1 MHCIDKITPFN
12 PPPPPAKTVD
22 EVVSKTEEEIRH
34 EMNEKQRAAF
44 MKNAGIASV
53 AAFALLAFGFN
64 SDSPET
70 VSLLS
75 TFALA
80 GLAGYQVVWGVAPAL
95 HSPLMAGEFTSIF
108 RESYHIIRRLTISRI
123 SSN

>member
-1 MHCIDKITPFN
+1 M
-12 PPPPPAKTVD
+12 
-22 EVVSKTEEEIRH
+22 H
-34 EMNEKQRAAF
+34 EMNEKQRADF
-44 MKNAGIASV
+44 IKNTGIASA

-64 SDSPET
+64 SDSSDN

-95 HSPLMAGEFTSIF
+95 HSPLMAGELIMILPMYMINFT
-108 RESYHIIRRLTISRI
+108 LTTDNYFTYSPSLHSHKCNFWNDSTWWNALARAWK
-123 SSN
+123 

>member
-1 MHCIDKITPFN
+1 MKPKFHAALSIDKITPFN
-12 PPPPPAKTVD
+12 PPPPPVKSAD
-22 EVVSKTEEEIRH
+22 EVVSKSAEEMKH

-44 MKNAGIASV
+44 VKNAGIASV

-64 SDSPET
+64 AHSSET
-70 VSLLS
+70 ISLLS

-95 HSPLMAGEFTSIF
+95 HSPLMAGKLLRVVGTM
-108 RESYHIIRRLTISRI
+108 IR
-123 SSN
+123 